1 MLLCGLLL
9 LACLPSA
16 VASQGRRAVV
26 STCVVRRVIDGD
38 TFECMLR
45 RKPVRIRLLGID
57 APELRQKP
65 FGGQAKDFLAQLL
78 PARDSIMLDMD
89 VRETDR
95 YGRTLAYAWND
106 SAVMINEELLRAGL
120 ALVDIQQPN
129 VKYAEELR
137 AAADTA
143 RRRKAGLWATNAFD
157 CVPSDF
163 RQKKCP

>member
-1 MLLCGLLL
+1 M
-9 LACLPSA
+9 
-16 VASQGRRAVV
+16 
-26 STCVVRRVIDGD
+26 
-38 TFECMLR
+38 
-45 RKPVRIRLLGID
+45 IRLLGVD

-65 FGGQAKDFLAQLL
+65 FGGQAKDFLAHLL

-95 YGRTLAYAWND
+95 YGRLLAYAWND

-143 RRRKAGLWATNAFD
+143 RRRKVGLWATNGFD
-157 CVPSDF
+157 CAPANF
-163 RQKKCP
+163 RHKKCQ